1 MIKLI
6 ATDIDG
12 TLLKEGTDQINPEM
26 YEVIV
31 KLKQQGV
38 IFAAASGRTYSSLRR
53 LFDPVATDMIFIA
66 ENGANV
72 ICRNYQMDYTLLNRK
87 DAEDLAFY
95 IRKLPGCCLTA
106 STVGPIYVED
116 RDPGFLDLLVNG
128 YHNDVRVV
136 EDVLKEEI
144 KLIKMSIYK
153 EDGVQDIAE
162 SVIREWQDRFR
173 VAVAGDPW
181 IDFMDRKADK
191 GHALQKIQKIMKI
204 AREETMV
211 FGDNFNDIGMLN
223 AAGESYAVASAHP
236 EVQKKARH
244 IAPSCEEEGVLKVL
258 KELLM
263 SISAKQ
269 EEQQN
274 V

>member
-53 LFDPVATDMIFIA
+53 LFDPVANDMIFIA

-72 ICRNYQMDYTLLNRK
+72 VCRNYQMDYTLLNRK

-116 RDPGFLDLLVNG
+116 RDPAF
-128 YHNDVRVV
+128 
-136 EDVLKEEI
+136 
-144 KLIKMSIYK
+144 
-153 EDGVQDIAE
+153 
-162 SVIREWQDRFR
+162 
-173 VAVAGDPW
+173 W
-181 IDFMDRKADK
+181 I
-191 GHALQKIQKIMKI
+191 
-204 AREETMV
+204 
-211 FGDNFNDIGMLN
+211 
-223 AAGESYAVASAHP
+223 
-236 EVQKKARH
+236 
-244 IAPSCEEEGVLKVL
+244 CW
-258 KELLM
+258 
-263 SISAKQ
+263 
-269 EEQQN
+269 
-274 V
+274 

>member
-1 MIKLI
+1 M
-6 ATDIDG
+6 
-12 TLLKEGTDQINPEM
+12 
-26 YEVIV
+26 IV

-162 SVIREWQDRFR
+162 SVIRGMAEPLPGGSGRRSLDRFH
-173 VAVAGDPW
+173 GP
-181 IDFMDRKADK
+181 
-191 GHALQKIQKIMKI
+191 
-204 AREETMV
+204 
-211 FGDNFNDIGMLN
+211 
-223 AAGESYAVASAHP
+223 ES
-236 EVQKKARH
+236 R
-244 IAPSCEEEGVLKVL
+244 
-258 KELLM
+258 
-263 SISAKQ
+263 
-269 EEQQN
+269 
-274 V
+274 